1 MQAKVL
7 AMVLAGGKGTRLHP
21 LTKERSKP
29 AVPFGG
35 KYRIVDFVLS
45 NLINSG
51 IYSIYVLT
59 QFKAQSLLQHMRDGW
74 QFGYVLKEQFII
86 PVPAQMRQGDH
97 WYEGT
102 SDAIYQN
109 LHLIELASPDV
120 VAVFGADH
128 IYRMDVTQMMAYHD
142 EKGAK
147 GTVAALPVPV
157 EGSAEFGTIEVD
169 EDWRIVRFHE
179 KVSDPP
185 QIPGRPGWTLA
196 SMGNYLFDTEVL
208 VDELRQDA
216 DKADSSHDFGRDML
230 PEMVQQYPIYAYD
243 FLTNVVPGELQ
254 ENRGYWRD
262 VGTIEAY
269 YEANMDLRAV
279 RPSLNLYN
287 LRWPL
292 RTAQYP
298 VGPAK
303 FTFDE
308 EGRRGHALNSIVCEG
323 CIITGAEVVNSVLG
337 QRVFVDNGATI
348 TDSVVMDNCY
358 IGAGAKISKAIVD
371 KNAHIP
377 PGVRIGYDLDEDRK
391 NYHVTETG
399 IVVVEGHR
407 SPIPVSPLTI

>member
-169 EDWRIVRFHE
+169 EDWRIVRFYE

-196 SMGNYLFDTEVL
+196 SMGNYIFDMEVL

-323 CIITGAEVVNSVLG
+323 GIITGAEVVNSVLG

-358 IGAGAKISKAIVD
+358 IGADAKISKAIID

-377 PGVRIGYDLDEDRK
+377 PGVRIGYDLDADRK

>member
-1 MQAKVL
+1 
-7 AMVLAGGKGTRLHP
+7 MVLAGGKGTRLHP

-59 QFKAQSLLQHMRDGW
+59 QFKAQSLLQHLRDGW
-74 QFGYVLKEQFII
+74 QFGHVLKEQFII
-86 PVPAQMRQGDH
+86 PVPAQMRQGER

-109 LHLIELASPDV
+109 MHLIELASPDL

-128 IYRMDVTQMMAYHD
+128 VYRMDVTQMMAFHD

-157 EGSAEFGTIEVD
+157 EGSHQFGTIEID
-169 EDWRIVRFHE
+169 QDWRIVRFHE
-179 KVSDPP
+179 KVPDPP

-196 SMGNYLFDTEVL
+196 SMGNYIFDTEVL
-208 VDELRQDA
+208 IEQLRNDA
-216 DKADSSHDFGRDML
+216 AKADSGHDFGADML

-243 FLTNVVPGELQ
+243 FLSNVVPGELS
-254 ENRGYWRD
+254 ESRGYWRD
-262 VGTIEAY
+262 LGTIEAY

-298 VGPAK
+298 VGPTK
-303 FTFDE
+303 FTFNE

-323 CIITGAEVVNSVLG
+323 CILTGAEVENSVIG
-337 QRVFVDNGATI
+337 QRVFVDNGATVM
-348 TDSVVMDNCY
+348 DSVVMDNCY
-358 IGAGAKISKAIVD
+358 IGAGAKISKAIID

-377 PGVRIGYDLDEDRK
+377 ADVQIGYDLDADRK
-391 NYHVTETG
+391 NYHVTDTG

-407 SPIPVSPLTI
+407 SAIRLSSLTI